1 MSLDQLLAPVPRGDG
16 AAVQLARE
24 RVADCRRRLAE
35 CEEQLAAAL
44 RERGSRPGDGSDQL
58 ELFRTGVP
66 TLWED

>member
-1 MSLDQLLAPVPRGDG
+1 MSLDQLLTPIAISDG
-16 AAVQLARE
+16 RAVQAARDA
-24 RVADCRRRLAE
+24 VADCRRRLAE